1 MSKTLIP
8 VVAIIVVVGG
18 IILLT
23 KHKKEIPAPA
33 ENSSEVTVTP
43 TTPVKAT
50 TSTKK
55 PKAPVA
61 PAPTPVEP
69 VTESAPT
76 TTPQM
81 ATYRPVTQLYT
92 VHASDTTADL
102 KTIEINKG
110 DTLNLTFAVD
120 PRNNYHGGL
129 DFRSDVIS
137 TGTVLPG
144 QSKMISFVPDHS
156 FSFTPYWPSS
166 DIAKDYTIDIV
177 VK

>member
-8 VVAIIVVVGG
+8 IVAIIVIVGG
-18 IILLT
+18 IVLLT
-23 KHKKEIPAPA
+23 KHKKEVPVTTDDSSSMTPAP
-33 ENSSEVTVTP
+33 STP
-43 TTPVKAT
+43 AKAT
-50 TSTKK
+50 TSVKK
-55 PKAPVA
+55 PKPV
-61 PAPTPVEP
+61 PATTPTPVQAED
-69 VTESAPT
+69 TTPT
-76 TTPQM
+76 TTPS
-81 ATYRPVTQLYT
+81 ATTYRPVTQLYT

-166 DIAKDYTIDIV
+166 DSAKDYTIDII